1 MSKDKPISDYQ
12 GRIIEPGSFHGE
24 EESDVMARDILAG
37 AELRDVPDTT
47 INQKTWCKPE
57 YDDALIRVYQ
67 GYEQMFGTPKS
78 VFYPACGIDASPL
91 RGFPNSEVVFLDP
104 CEGSVEVMRREGISV
119 LKKGIEDYNGKHD
132 LILLMNPHFNS
143 VLALNNL
150 KNGGR
155 IIANNYFG
163 ADAAGPLLRHGV
175 PLLKRLSLEGDKVI
189 ELPLESKVTHEQCF
203 VFGGMK

>member
-1 MSKDKPISDYQ
+1 MSRKKSVSDNQ
-12 GRIIEPGSFHGE
+12 GRIVEPGSFSDE
-24 EESDVMARDILAG
+24 DLEAYRILDEAEVVEISDVNDG
-37 AELRDVPDTT
+37 
-47 INQKTWCKPE
+47 QKTWCKPE

-67 GYEQMFGTPKS
+67 GYEQRFGAPKS

-119 LKKGIEDYNGKHD
+119 LKKGIEDYDGKHD

-150 KNGGR
+150 EDGGR

-189 ELPLESKVTHEQCF
+189 ELPLESKVTHEHCF